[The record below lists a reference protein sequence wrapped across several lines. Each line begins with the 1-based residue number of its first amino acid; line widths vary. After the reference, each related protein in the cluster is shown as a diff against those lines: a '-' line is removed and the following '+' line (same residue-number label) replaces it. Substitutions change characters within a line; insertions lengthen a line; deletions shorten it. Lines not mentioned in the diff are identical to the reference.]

1 MRVAN
6 QADHLATRLG
16 ASRACVRLV
25 AASLLAQRLCDCQAV
40 ETQRLAKGTSR
51 TEMAT
56 HRCIDIQTH
65 DIANLERT
73 NTFSISYE
81 SGPRGGWEREWG
93 SNKPRYAEIQ
103 KYGGEGRATPDFRN
117 RESGGGEGHNPRF
130 PKSEKKGADKSRSY
144 KPMLYVSGR
153 DRARQGQTVGD
164 QPPGLHN
171 K

>member
-1 MRVAN
+1 M
-6 QADHLATRLG
+6 ATRLG

-40 ETQRLAKGTSR
+40 ETPRLAKGTSR

-81 SGPRGGWEREWG
+81 SGPRGGCEGESGG

-103 KYGGEGRATPDFRN
+103 KYGGEGGQPQISEIVNLEGGRATSPD
-117 RESGGGEGHNPRF
+117 S
-130 PKSEKKGADKSRSY
+130 
-144 KPMLYVSGR
+144 
-153 DRARQGQTVGD
+153 
-164 QPPGLHN
+164 
-171 K
+171 